1 MLELELMMSLPSNVT
16 IERGLRSKLNLLHDS
31 DFGIVNKKEI
41 NNMAKVMNKKPRTKD
56 YGSGKEAVVAE
67 PEFHAGLIE
76 YKMTQTLA
84 DTLVNDKKNRGK
96 NPQQVLCDYVN
107 EDLGLKG
114 FCNKVIVGL

>member
-1 MLELELMMSLPSNVT
+1 MLESELMMSLPSNVK

-31 DFGIVNKKEI
+31 DFGIIDKKEI
-41 NNMAKVMNKKPRTKD
+41 NTMAKMMNKKPRTKT
-56 YGSGKEAVVAE
+56 YGSDNESVIAE
-67 PEFHAGLIE
+67 PDFHAGLIG